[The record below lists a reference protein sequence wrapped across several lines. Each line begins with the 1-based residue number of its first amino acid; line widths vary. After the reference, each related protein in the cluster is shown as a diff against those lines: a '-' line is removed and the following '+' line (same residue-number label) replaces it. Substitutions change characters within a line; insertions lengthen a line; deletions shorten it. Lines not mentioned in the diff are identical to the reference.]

1 MEVQR
6 EPRNI
11 TQYELLSLVDIAEEM
26 KKYLYELCTLLYP
39 VTEPL

>member
-1 MEVQR
+1 MDAQIA
-6 EPRNI
+6 PRNI

-39 VTEPL
+39 VTNPL